1 MSALRWILLVSG
13 VVIVAAIYLIG
24 RYREKGRSTRREP
37 ALGFNDNSQS
47 DEPPPLESGEVQPA
61 HSEVTDAELELL
73 DFDDL
78 VARGLETEIVDYR
91 PPAVPSHSKAQDTPV
106 QKARS
111 ESMLLEQELVV
122 LNLSADA
129 GQQFLGNEL
138 YAALYNAGFLWKD
151 DKIFHCQA
159 SKGEYIALNALKPG
173 VFPEDAADFS
183 TPAVA
188 LILQLPSVDDPVAA
202 FDEFLN
208 LARQL
213 QSDLQ
218 ARLCDGQR
226 SSLTGQTIAY
236 LRDEVSQYQF
246 KHR

>member
-1 MSALRWILLVSG
+1 MLVSG

-24 RYREKGRSTRREP
+24 RYKEREPSTRKEP
-37 ALGFNDNSQS
+37 ALGLQDDSHSAETTVSEIVEDQS
-47 DEPPPLESGEVQPA
+47 TPPDT
-61 HSEVTDAELELL
+61 TDAELELL

-78 VARGLETEIVDYR
+78 VVRGLETEIVGYR
-91 PPAVPSHSKAQDTPV
+91 PPAAPSNSKPQEATSTQNV
-106 QKARS
+106 RS
-111 ESMLLEQELVV
+111 GSMLLEQELVV
-122 LNLSADA
+122 LNLLADA
-129 GQQFLGNEL
+129 GQQFLGKEL
-138 YAALYNAGFLWKD
+138 YAALYNAGFLWKSG
-151 DKIFHCQA
+151 KVFHCQA

-173 VFPEDAADFS
+173 IFPEDAADFS

-188 LILQLPSVDDPVAA
+188 LILQLPAVDDPVAA
-202 FDEFLN
+202 FDEFLS
-208 LARQL
+208 LAQQL